1 MEYIN
6 ISAYRFINLENLPL
20 NELQNEFKSKAQ
32 ELLIKGTILLS
43 QEGINLY
50 LAGKLSAID
59 QFKIFLDEFKEF
71 QGLTYKQ
78 SFSDSIP
85 YKRLFVKIKQELIP
99 LGRSEVKPFEFTA
112 PYLSPEQFKKW
123 YEDNHDMIVL
133 DTRNDYELDFG
144 TFDNAINLNI
154 KHFRHF
160 PKAIEKLPNS
170 AKQKPVVTFCT
181 GGIRCEK
188 AATYLLQQGFKE
200 VYQLEGGIL
209 NYFDKCG
216 EAYYQGSC
224 FVFDNRTAV
233 NPKLEEVDQIDC
245 KICGNSRE
253 LDKKS
258 NTVLECVKCNC

>member
-6 ISAYRFINLENLPL
+6 ISAYRFIDLENLSL
-20 NELQNEFKSKAQ
+20 DELQDKFKNKAQ
-32 ELLIKGTILLS
+32 ELQIKGTVLLS

-50 LAGKLSAID
+50 LAGKVSAID
-59 QFKIFLDEFKEF
+59 LFKIFLDEFKEF
-71 QGLTYKQ
+71 KGLTYKQ
-78 SFSDSIP
+78 SFSDNIP

-99 LGRSEVKPFEFTA
+99 LGRPDVKPAKFTA
-112 PYLSPEQFKKW
+112 PYLSPEKFKQW
-123 YEDNHDMIVL
+123 YEENHDMVVL

-160 PKAIEKLPNS
+160 PTAIEKLPDS
-170 AKQKPVVTFCT
+170 IREKPIVTFCT

-188 AATYLLQQGFKE
+188 AAAYLLQKGFKE

-224 FVFDNRTAV
+224 FVFDNRTAI
-233 NPKLEEVDQIDC
+233 NPKLEEVNNIDC
-245 KICGNSRE
+245 GTCGSPRGIDKQSNS
-253 LDKKS
+253 L
-258 NTVLECVKCNC
+258 LECVKCNY